1 MQLKSGQRRA
11 WLMSCAREQGI
22 DRYQGVC
29 HRQLWHGYQLG
40 RPSDDCEDRLNPTAP
55 SAIPWGPD
63 PCLARPQAF
72 DVGVHGYLAYVL
84 YCYASAC
91 SSGTHNEGAADVVV
105 VNQVVVQQQM
115 TSPVSFQVPVAQG
128 TLGPTCPPPDPP
140 LVPWKAT
147 RKTQGGDCIAMHCCR
162 LPLNPS
168 PRIGSGSVR
177 RGLVPQGVEVS
188 SERLV
193 SSILAQYASKSR
205 SIA

>member
-1 MQLKSGQRRA
+1 MPLKSGQRRA

-115 TSPVSFQVPVAQG
+115 TSPVSSQVPVAQG
-128 TLGPTCPPPDPP
+128 TLRPTCPPPT
-140 LVPWKAT
+140 LPWCRGKPRAKL
-147 RKTQGGDCIAMHCCR
+147 RAAIA
-162 LPLNPS
+162 
-168 PRIGSGSVR
+168 
-177 RGLVPQGVEVS
+177 
-188 SERLV
+188 
-193 SSILAQYASKSR
+193 
-205 SIA
+205 